1 MPRRIPDEKR
11 EEIIRLYD
19 NGGGMSPAEIA
30 RQTGV
35 SYSSVYGLT
44 KVRQRTNPETGK
56 PFESISQY
64 KDYQARQRT
73 NPETG
78 KPFESLSQLLNYQ
91 ARQRTNPETGKP
103 FESRSQYNDYQ
114 ARQRTNPETRKPF
127 ESISQYAKHMM
138 GQRQE
143 ALENQALSH
152 VIKTGLEELEQ
163 TQSWLAREIG
173 VSREAVSQY
182 AQGKCIPHDEVLERI
197 FSALELPYHT
207 LDDLLEDS
215 GIEL

>member
-1 MPRRIPDEKR
+1 
-11 EEIIRLYD
+11 
-19 NGGGMSPAEIA
+19 
-30 RQTGV
+30 
-35 SYSSVYGLT
+35 
-44 KVRQRTNPETGK
+44 
-56 PFESISQY
+56 
-64 KDYQARQRT
+64 
-73 NPETG
+73 
-78 KPFESLSQLLNYQ
+78 
-91 ARQRTNPETGKP
+91 
-103 FESRSQYNDYQ
+103 
-114 ARQRTNPETRKPF
+114 TNPETRKPF